1 MLAPWLA
8 RKKWQGKIGLPL
20 RLTKPYRLGL
30 LNWSAMPAFFP
41 LIQKV
46 LELTRYVLEIDEFR
60 ILLLSPRDCPPPKTE
75 DRTTNISTSTA
86 FLDFLDLLGASGI
99 PAEDSIKNEKR
110 LSPVD

>member
-75 DRTTNISTSTA
+75 PRTSPPPLRFWIFSIFLAPVA
-86 FLDFLDLLGASGI
+86 FPPRI
-99 PAEDSIKNEKR
+99 P
-110 LSPVD
+110 